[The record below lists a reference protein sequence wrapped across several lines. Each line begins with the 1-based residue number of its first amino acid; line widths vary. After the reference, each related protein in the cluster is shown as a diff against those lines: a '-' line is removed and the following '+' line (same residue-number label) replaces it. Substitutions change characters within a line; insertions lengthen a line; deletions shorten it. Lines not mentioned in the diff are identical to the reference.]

1 MRVHV
6 VDDNETNLMLFSQ
19 LVRGLD
25 SGLEVQT
32 FLDPYLSVESCRSV
46 MPDLVLVDYMMPG
59 MDGHEYIAT
68 LRAMAGAAE
77 VPIVMVTAADERSV
91 RHRAL
96 ELGATD
102 FIAKPVD
109 PAEVK
114 ARLRNLLALRKTHL
128 RLKDRNSW
136 LREEISKATQT
147 IVDRELELIWRMAK
161 AAEYRDPET
170 GSHILRMAHYS
181 QLVAREMGLSE
192 EECDLLLHAAPMHD
206 VGKMGI
212 PDGILL
218 KPGKLDEEE
227 FRMMKQHAEIGYS
240 ILQDSSSRLIQVA
253 AEIAKSHH
261 EKFDGSGYPAAL
273 AGEDIP
279 LFGRIVAVAD
289 VFDALT
295 SVRPYKTAWPVA
307 KARAFLQESA
317 GSHFDPRCVAAFM
330 ARWDEILA
338 VRETFFDKAEEIS
351 VADI

>member
-32 FLDPYLSVESCRSV
+32 FLDPYQAVEACRSV

-59 MDGHEYIAT
+59 MDGHQYIAAVRGMT
-68 LRAMAGAAE
+68 GASE
-77 VPIVMVTAADERSV
+77 VPIIMVTAADERSV

-109 PAEVK
+109 PTEVK

-128 RLKDRNSW
+128 KLKDRNAW
-136 LREEISKATQT
+136 LREEIGKATQT
-147 IVDRELELIWRMAK
+147 IVDRELELILRLAK

-170 GSHILRMAHYS
+170 GGHILRMAHYS
-181 QLVAREMGLSE
+181 QLIALQMGLSAE
-192 EECDLLLHAAPMHD
+192 DCDLLLHAAPMHD

-227 FRMMKQHAEIGYS
+227 FRMMKHHAEIGYS

-253 AEIAKSHH
+253 AEIAISHH
-261 EKFDGSGYPAAL
+261 EKFDGSGYPAGL

-295 SVRPYKTAWPVA
+295 SVRPYKMAWPVE
-307 KARAFLQESA
+307 KARAFLQDNA
-317 GSHFDPRCVAAFM
+317 GSHFDPRCVVALIDK
-330 ARWDEILA
+330 WDDVLA
-338 VRETFFDKAEEIS
+338 VRETFFDKPEEIS
-351 VADI
+351 AAEL